1 MIALPMEL
9 ISAIYLSNFRLL
21 DTWSRHSGRALDR
34 SELIDSAPSADSLA
48 PERSID
54 VHIRSLKK
62 SSETKP
68 M

>member
-34 SELIDSAPSADSLA
+34 SELIDSATGADTLA

-62 SSETKP
+62 
-68 M
+68 